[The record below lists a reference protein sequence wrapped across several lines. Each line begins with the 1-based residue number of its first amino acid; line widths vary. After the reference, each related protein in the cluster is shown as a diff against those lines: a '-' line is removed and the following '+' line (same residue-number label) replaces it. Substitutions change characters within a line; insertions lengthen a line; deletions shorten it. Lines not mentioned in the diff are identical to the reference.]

1 MKQTWFALLNNLQN
15 PADAVGIFL
24 ILAVMIMLIL
34 GIWQLRKHA
43 LVIRTGEVAVM
54 FNRKR
59 GTFCGFLPAGRH
71 LVWPGSDRQLK
82 GTISTCKKTLQG
94 INKVYSRDGFPL
106 TLTWTLVYRLNPG
119 SIERVMQPSMAGI
132 LLSNPTRI
140 AELQTIHCLEK
151 IVGQHNLEVL
161 RRDGVRQKVNACT
174 TRSVVDCLAAYGIM
188 VSEIKIGPVQW
199 PTDYNLPSQSSVSAR
214 LSEDDLSQM
223 AKTRSDRMGSSRTN
237 LNPAQTAEL
246 SSAPPIDEPNARGL
260 SDQHAMSWNYD
271 QHMELQ
277 SDPSTGKLV
286 V

>member
-1 MKQTWFALLNNLQN
+1 MEQTWFAHLNNLQN
-15 PADAVGIFL
+15 PADAVRIIV

-43 LVIRTGEVAVM
+43 LVIRPGEVAVM

-59 GTFCGFLPAGRH
+59 GTFCGFLTAGRH

-94 INKVYSRDGFPL
+94 INTVYSRDGFSI

-119 SIERVMQPSMAGI
+119 AIDRVMQPSMAGI

-140 AELQTIHCLEK
+140 AELQAIHCLEK
-151 IVGQHNLEVL
+151 IVGQHSLKVL
-161 RRDGVRQKVNACT
+161 QRDGIRQKVNACT

-188 VSEIKIGPVQW
+188 VSEIQIGPVQW
-199 PTDYNLPSQSSVSAR
+199 PTSYTLTNQASVSAR
-214 LSEDDLSQM
+214 LSEDDLSLM
-223 AKTRSDRMGSSRTN
+223 TKTRSDRLGTSRTN
-237 LNPAQTAEL
+237 LTPVRTAETSSTL
-246 SSAPPIDEPNARGL
+246 SVDEPNARDL

-277 SDPSTGKLV
+277 SDPSTAKLV